1 MRDLLLIA
9 ILVPCALKA
18 LYQPVFGLLLFT
30 CLGFL
35 NPHSMTWGIGRTFPF
50 SQLAGITT
58 IVGYLFWSE
67 PKRFPRQQELM
78 LLLALWGMFGISTLF
93 AIYPDK
99 ALTPFIRLSKIL
111 LMVFLSLS
119 LINTDQRLHLLL
131 RVIAFSLGFYG
142 FKAGIFVILNG
153 GNYLVWGPEDSFL
166 YANNSI
172 GLALAMNIPLL
183 WYLLRIETRRW
194 LRWVIWAM
202 LLLSY
207 PATIFTYSRGAWIG
221 LAMATA
227 LLILRSRY
235 KFLIVTAAGVAT
247 LTILPALA
255 QLLPER
261 LVQRYDTLEHY
272 EEDGSAQSRFWNW
285 EFCRRVGFAH
295 PLTGGGF
302 DYYSIENYAIYFPE
316 FLERWPGKLWSCHST
331 WYTIFGE
338 HGFPGFILWVTLLGS
353 CFLSLRR
360 IRLYGNAS
368 VEMSWVTSCADALQA
383 SLVAFMVVG
392 TFLDAA
398 YFDMF
403 YYLIGVIIILKERI
417 RQTTSA
423 IPSPRVIPASKS
435 PVLTPRRALVG

>member
-1 MRDLLLIA
+1 
-9 ILVPCALKA
+9 PCALKA

-183 WYLLRIETRRW
+183 WYLL
-194 LRWVIWAM
+194 
-202 LLLSY
+202 
-207 PATIFTYSRGAWIG
+207 
-221 LAMATA
+221 
-227 LLILRSRY
+227 
-235 KFLIVTAAGVAT
+235 
-247 LTILPALA
+247 
-255 QLLPER
+255 
-261 LVQRYDTLEHY
+261 
-272 EEDGSAQSRFWNW
+272 
-285 EFCRRVGFAH
+285 
-295 PLTGGGF
+295 
-302 DYYSIENYAIYFPE
+302 
-316 FLERWPGKLWSCHST
+316 
-331 WYTIFGE
+331 
-338 HGFPGFILWVTLLGS
+338 
-353 CFLSLRR
+353 
-360 IRLYGNAS
+360 
-368 VEMSWVTSCADALQA
+368 
-383 SLVAFMVVG
+383 
-392 TFLDAA
+392 
-398 YFDMF
+398 
-403 YYLIGVIIILKERI
+403 
-417 RQTTSA
+417 
-423 IPSPRVIPASKS
+423 
-435 PVLTPRRALVG
+435 